1 MPYLFQ
7 VNLGPVQGFIKSA
20 RRTRDLAFGSAFLSE
35 LAKAAVR
42 TLIKEDPSAEMIFP
56 VKWEAQDTP
65 NKLLAYVSGAPG
77 ALAEEIRK
85 AVDARVKEFWDDVC
99 HSIEKSASKELEL
112 FWSKE
117 LEALWSKEK
126 PKAQLQVLDLVEYTW
141 AAVAFDA
148 RDGEYDRARRLLETV
163 MAARKNTRDFAPVSW
178 GSDAPKSSLDGAL
191 ESVIP
196 EKIYP
201 ISWSRVER
209 APGDQRERLKHE
221 YSQKMRSLRE
231 RFGAG
236 PHEKLSGVDLL
247 KRRGPLFF
255 PGKGERTPAAD
266 SAPANQERTEQSFPS
281 TSHIAALPFL
291 RALNA
296 GDASLRSRA
305 ETWKEAYLSACKTH
319 SDLQGIAFTPDVL
332 PRYYRGQNYWQEIF
346 SLDEYDGALLFPERF
361 PDVIGDTQ
369 ALRAAHQ
376 GLQKMT
382 QILDNFF
389 REIHLRP
396 SPYYALL
403 VADGDSMGKVI
414 DHLAKSGSARE
425 AMGWHQKFSEALAT
439 FAGEAERIVKPA
451 SSAETDM
458 TGGDKITPGS
468 DGVPIYT
475 GGDDVL
481 ALLPLHTAIQ
491 CARQL
496 ASSFRETL
504 ADFHNEE
511 KESPTL
517 SVGLAIV
524 HHLHPLGDAL
534 EIARRAERQA
544 KQIPGKNALAI
555 IVQKRSGPPCL
566 VKGQWNVLDTRLER
580 HIELHQKD
588 IIPSGMA
595 YELRELAI
603 RLQAGHEQSAEQE
616 LAPDYARFAALRV
629 FQRKLAGNDAVSKA
643 VYLYLLKRMIFKAD
657 ELAKE
662 YAGIQQMLHEKEAQA
677 RSKEELEAVDELRA
691 ILARCESLNPTSIG
705 QLANEL
711 VVARLFAQARNLAM
725 GKSEGVEA

>member
-1 MPYLFQ
+1 MSYLFQ

-35 LAKAAVR
+35 LARAAVQA
-42 TLIKEDPSAEMIFP
+42 LIREEPSAEMIFP
-56 VKWEAQDTP
+56 VKWEAKDTP
-65 NKLLAYVSGAPG
+65 NKILAYVSGAPG
-77 ALAEEIRK
+77 ALAEKIHE
-85 AVDARVKEFWDDVC
+85 AVGARVKEFWSDVC
-99 HSIEKSASKELEL
+99 DSIEKPASKEPELLWSEELEL
-112 FWSKE
+112 
-117 LEALWSKEK
+117 LWSREK
-126 PKAQLQVLDLVEYTW
+126 QKAELQVLDLVEYTW
-141 AAVAFDA
+141 AAVRFDVQ
-148 RDGEYDRARRLLETV
+148 DGEYDKARRLLETV

-196 EKIYP
+196 ERIYP

-209 APGDQRERLKHE
+209 ASGDQRERLKHE
-221 YSQKMRSLRE
+221 YNQRVRSLRE

-247 KRRGPLFF
+247 KRRGSLFF
-255 PGKGERTPAAD
+255 PDKEERTPAD
-266 SAPANQERTEQSFPS
+266 SASAYQERTEQSFPS

-296 GDASLRSRA
+296 GGASLRSRA
-305 ETWKEAYLSACKTH
+305 ETWKEAYLSICKTQ

-332 PRYYRGQNYWQEIF
+332 PSYYRKQNYWQEIF

-369 ALRAAHQ
+369 ALRAARQ
-376 GLQKMT
+376 GLQEMT

-414 DHLAKSGSARE
+414 DHLAKGENARE
-425 AMGWHQKFSEALAT
+425 AMERHQAFSEALAT
-439 FAGEAERIVKPA
+439 FARKAERIVEPA
-451 SSAETDM
+451 SPAGERTTSEEEM
-458 TGGDKITPGS
+458 RPGS

-491 CARQL
+491 CASLL

-504 ADFHNEE
+504 DEFHNED
-511 KESPTL
+511 KKSPTL

-534 EIARRAERQA
+534 EIARRAEHQA

-555 IVQKRSGPPCL
+555 IVQKRGGPPCL
-566 VKGQWNVLDTRLER
+566 VKGQWDVLDTRLER
-580 HIELHQKD
+580 HIELYQKD

-595 YELRELAI
+595 YELRELAV
-603 RLQAGHEQSAEQE
+603 RLEAGREQSAEQE
-616 LAPDYARFAALRV
+616 LSPAYARFAALRV
-629 FQRKLAGNDAVSKA
+629 FQRKLAGTDPVSKA
-643 VYLYLLKRMIFKAD
+643 VYLYLLKRMIFKDD

-662 YAGIQQMLHEKEAQA
+662 DAEIQQMLHEKEAQA
-677 RSKEELEAVDELRA
+677 RSKEELEAVSELRA
-691 ILARCESLNPTSIG
+691 ILARCEPLNPTNIG